1 MFRNIDEYDKI
12 LSWKV
17 TMTAQT
23 VKNIKLAILVTHKIK
38 KTEGGYVAY
47 CPELKVTTQG
57 KTVIEANN
65 NLKEAVILYLETLD
79 QLGIRDTEFKKRNI
93 KVLNL
98 KDKIKKTIDLDFPQ
112 NGESFITTQVIPL
125 AC

>member
-1 MFRNIDEYDKI
+1 
-12 LSWKV
+12 
-17 TMTAQT
+17 MTAQT
-23 VKNIKLAILVTHKIK
+23 AKNIKLAILVTHKIK
-38 KTEGGYVAY
+38 ETEGGYVAY